1 MLKINGD
8 LCHDL
13 LVESQSQE
21 LAFND
26 GVDFDVWR
34 LQLKEKFFELTGISQ
49 IEKNACPI
57 NVEIEEEVEFDTYKR
72 VRFIF
77 ESEKG
82 SFVPCYL
89 VRPKKIEKKLPLVI
103 TLQGHTT
110 GFHNSIGV
118 PLYEVDKEGI
128 ERNSFALQAVENGYV
143 SLAIEQRAM
152 GERKTNIHE
161 PDKIRMCAFQ
171 ALTAFELGRT
181 LVGERIFDVSRAIDA
196 MNYFSDYIDLD
207 KIIITGN
214 SGGGTASFYSAI
226 YDKRIKICAPSCA
239 FASYKTSIMK
249 LYHCACN
256 YIPGALKWFDMG
268 DLSALIAPR
277 PLLIIAGEKDKIFPF
292 SSVKT
297 AFETATAIYKK
308 ANASENCKLIAHGYA
323 HYWDVNSIWPSI
335 EKEVKKLKW

>member
-8 LCHDL
+8 LCHELFLDSQKQL
-13 LVESQSQE
+13 LAYNDQS
-21 LAFND
+21 
-26 GVDFDVWR
+26 DFFAWR
-34 LQLKEKFFELTGISQ
+34 ENLKEKFIELIGVKE

-57 NVEIEEEVEFDTYKR
+57 NVEIEEEIEFETYKR
-72 VRFIF
+72 IRFTF

-82 SFVPCYL
+82 SVVPCYL
-89 VRPKKIEKKLPLVI
+89 LIPKNASKKLPLVI

-118 PLYEVDKEGI
+118 PKYEEDYVKV
-128 ERNSFALQAVENGYV
+128 ERNSFAVQAVERGYV
-143 SLAIEQRAM
+143 ALAIEQRAM

-181 LVGERIFDVSRAIDA
+181 LVGERVWDVSKAIDA
-196 MNYFSDYIDLD
+196 MSYFSNLVDLD
-207 KIIITGN
+207 KIVITGN

-249 LYHCACN
+249 LYHCGCN

-268 DLSALIAPR
+268 DLTALVAPR
-277 PLLIIAGEKDKIFPF
+277 PLTIFAGEKDIIFPLT
-292 SSVKT
+292 SVKSAFDT
-297 AFETATAIYKK
+297 AEKIYERIGAKENVKLLTHPYGHLWEPELIWQAID
-308 ANASENCKLIAHGYA
+308 S
-323 HYWDVNSIWPSI
+323 
-335 EKEVKKLKW
+335 EVKKLK

>member
-13 LVESQSQE
+13 LIESQSQQ

-26 GVDFDVWR
+26 SVDFEVWR
-34 LQLKEKFFELTGISQ
+34 TKLYDKFIELTGIAQ
-49 IEKNACPI
+49 IEKNACKI
-57 NVEIEEEVEFDTYKR
+57 EVTVEEEVEFDTYKR
-72 VRFIF
+72 IRFTF

-82 SFVPCYL
+82 SIVPCYL
-89 VRPKKIEKKLPLVI
+89 VTPKKIEKKLPLVI

-118 PLYEVDKEGI
+118 PKYEIDNAKI

-143 SLAIEQRAM
+143 ALAIEQRAM

-161 PDKIRMCAFQ
+161 PDHYRMCAFQ

-181 LVGERIFDVSRAIDA
+181 LAGERMWDVSKAIDA
-196 MNYFSDYIDLD
+196 MSYFSDYVDLD
-207 KIIITGN
+207 KIVITGN

-256 YIPGALKWFDMG
+256 YIPNALKLFDMG
-268 DLSALIAPR
+268 DLTSLVAPK
-277 PLLIIAGEKDKIFPF
+277 PLLIFAGEKDIIFPL
-292 SSVKT
+292 SSVKS
-297 AFETATAIYKK
+297 AYATAEKIYEK
-308 ANASENCKLIAHGYA
+308 ANAKENLKLFTHPYGHLWEPELVWKAIDSEI
-323 HYWDVNSIWPSI
+323 
-335 EKEVKKLKW
+335 KKLK

>member
-13 LVESQSQE
+13 LIENQTQE

-26 GVDFDVWR
+26 KIDFETWR
-34 LQLKEKFFELTGISQ
+34 AKLKEKFNELTGVKE

-57 NVEIEEEVEFDTYKR
+57 SVEIEEEVEFDSYKR
-72 VRFIF
+72 IRFIF

-82 SFVPCYL
+82 CFVPCYL
-89 VRPKKIEKKLPLVI
+89 LIPKNASKKPPLVI
-103 TLQGHTT
+103 TLQGHST

-118 PLYEVDKEGI
+118 PLYEVDIDGI
-128 ERNSFALQAVENGYV
+128 KRNSFAVQAVERGYCA
-143 SLAIEQRAM
+143 LAIEQRAM

-161 PDKIRMCAFQ
+161 PDRIRMCVFQ
-171 ALTAFELGRT
+171 ALTAFQLGRT

-196 MNYFSDYIDLD
+196 MDYFSDYIDLD

-226 YDKRIKICAPSCA
+226 YDERIKICAPSCA
-239 FASYKTSIMK
+239 VSSYKTSIMK
-249 LYHCACN
+249 LYHCGCN

-277 PLLIIAGEKDKIFPF
+277 PLLIIAGEKDKIFPYD
-292 SSVKT
+292 SVKT
-297 AFETATAIYKK
+297 AYEATKKVYDK
-308 ANASENCKLIAHGYA
+308 ANASENCKLITHGYG
-323 HYWDVNSIWPSI
+323 HYWDVDSVWPSI

>member
-8 LCHDL
+8 LCHEL
-13 LVESQSQE
+13 LLDSQKQL
-21 LAFND
+21 LAYND
-26 GVDFDVWR
+26 QSDFFAWR
-34 LQLKEKFFELTGISQ
+34 ENLKEKFIELIGVKE

-57 NVEIEEEVEFDTYKR
+57 NVEIEEEIEFETYKR
-72 VRFIF
+72 IRFTF

-82 SFVPCYL
+82 SVVPCYL
-89 VRPKKIEKKLPLVI
+89 LIPKNASKKLPLVI

-110 GFHNSIGV
+110 GFHNSVGV
-118 PLYEVDKEGI
+118 PKYEEDYVKV
-128 ERNSFALQAVENGYV
+128 ERNSFAVQAVERGYV
-143 SLAIEQRAM
+143 ALAIEQRAM

-181 LVGERIFDVSRAIDA
+181 LVGERVWDVSKAIDA
-196 MNYFSDYIDLD
+196 MSFFSDLVDLD
-207 KIIITGN
+207 KIVITGN

-249 LYHCACN
+249 LYHCGCN

-268 DLSALIAPR
+268 DLTALVAPR
-277 PLLIIAGEKDKIFPF
+277 PLIIFAGEKDIIFPLT
-292 SSVKT
+292 SVKSAFDT
-297 AFETATAIYKK
+297 AEKIYGKVGAK
-308 ANASENCKLIAHGYA
+308 ENVKLITHPYG
-323 HYWDVNSIWPSI
+323 HLWEPELIWQAI
-335 EKEVKKLKW
+335 ALELEKLK